1 MDIITAIILG
11 IVEGITEFI
20 PVSSTG
26 HMILTSKLMGHNDQ
40 SDVMKTFEIV
50 IQLGAILAIAIVYW
64 KRLLNLLG
72 FDRKKT
78 TSIQGMQQS
87 SKKLDLIHVILGIA
101 PALIV
106 AFFARDFIKSLFS
119 ANTVVWSLVVG
130 GLFMIFAEW
139 FNKTKV
145 TITSHELD
153 DITYKQ
159 AFLIGIYQI
168 ISVLW
173 PGFSRSGST
182 ISGGMLS
189 GVSYKASAD
198 FSFLIAI
205 PIMCAAAGY
214 ELLDS
219 YRYFNSETIGVFIV
233 GFLVSFVVAYFVV
246 LAFMKLIQ
254 RISLT
259 HFAIYRFILAAVFWI
274 FILN

>member
-26 HMILTSKLMGHNDQ
+26 HMILTSRLMGFNDQ
-40 SDVMKTFEIV
+40 TDIMKTFEIV

-64 KRLLNLLG
+64 RRLLSLVGLNS
-72 FDRKKT
+72 KQK
-78 TSIQGMQQS
+78 TSINGIQP
-87 SKKLDLIHVILGIA
+87 SKRLDLIHVLLGIT
-101 PALIV
+101 PALVV
-106 AFFARDFIKSLFS
+106 AFFARDFIKSLFN
-119 ANTVVWSLVVG
+119 ANTVVWALVAG
-130 GLFMIFAEW
+130 GIFMIFAEW
-139 FNKTKV
+139 YNKSKL
-145 TITSHELD
+145 TITAQELD
-153 DITYKQ
+153 DLTYRQ
-159 AFLIGIYQI
+159 AFMIGIYQI

-182 ISGGMLS
+182 IAGGMLS

-205 PIMCAAAGY
+205 PIMCAASGY

-219 YRYFNSETIGVFIV
+219 YRYFNSETIGFFVI
-233 GFLVSFVVAYFVV
+233 GFLISFVVAYFVV

-259 HFAIYRFILAAVFWI
+259 HFAIYRFILAAIFWI

>member
-1 MDIITAIILG
+1 MMDTITAIILG

-26 HMILTSKLMGHNDQ
+26 HMILTSKAMGFNDQ
-40 SDVMKTFEIV
+40 TEIMKTFEIV
-50 IQLGAILAIAIVYW
+50 IQLGAILAIALVYW
-64 KRLLNLLG
+64 RRILSLLG
-72 FDRKKT
+72 LKRSDKT
-78 TSIQGMQQS
+78 SLVGTG
-87 SKKLDLIHVILGIA
+87 SKKGLDLIHVILGIA

-106 AFFARDFIKSLFS
+106 AFFARDFIKSLFN
-119 ANTVVWSLVVG
+119 ANTVVWALVAG
-130 GLFMIFAEW
+130 GIFMIFAEW
-139 FNKTKV
+139 FNKSKSN
-145 TITSHELD
+145 ITAHDLD
-153 DITYKQ
+153 DMTYKQ
-159 AFLIGIYQI
+159 AFLIGLYQI

-205 PIMCAAAGY
+205 PIMCAATGY

-219 YRYFNSETIGVFIV
+219 YQNFTSNNIGAFAI
-233 GFLVSFVVAYFVV
+233 GFLVAFVVAYLVV
-246 LAFMKLIQ
+246 VAFMKLIQ
-254 RISLT
+254 RIRLT

>member
-1 MDIITAIILG
+1 MDTITAIILG

-26 HMILTSKLMGHNDQ
+26 HMILTSKAMGFNDQ
-40 SDVMKTFEIV
+40 TEIMKTFEIV
-50 IQLGAILAIAIVYW
+50 IQLGAILAIALVYW
-64 KRLLNLLG
+64 RRILSLLG
-72 FDRKKT
+72 LKRSDKT
-78 TSIQGMQQS
+78 SLVGTG
-87 SKKLDLIHVILGIA
+87 SKKGLDLIHVILGIA

-106 AFFARDFIKSLFS
+106 AFFARDFIKSLFN
-119 ANTVVWSLVVG
+119 ANTVVWALVAG
-130 GLFMIFAEW
+130 GIFMIFAEW
-139 FNKTKV
+139 FNKSKSN
-145 TITSHELD
+145 ITAHDLD
-153 DITYKQ
+153 DMTYKQ
-159 AFLIGIYQI
+159 AFLIGLYQI

-205 PIMCAAAGY
+205 PIMCAATGY

-219 YRYFNSETIGVFIV
+219 YQNFTSNNIGAFAI
-233 GFLVSFVVAYFVV
+233 GFLVAFVVAYLVV
-246 LAFMKLIQ
+246 VAFMKLIQ
-254 RISLT
+254 RIRLT

>member
-26 HMILTSKLMGHNDQ
+26 HMILTSKLMGFDDQ
-40 SDVMKTFEIV
+40 SEIMKTFEIV

-64 KRLLNLLG
+64 KRLLSLLG
-72 FDRKKT
+72 FNNKSKA
-78 TSIQGMQQS
+78 SFNGNHS
-87 SKKLDLIHVILGIA
+87 SKRLDLIHVILGIA

-119 ANTVVWSLVVG
+119 ANTVVWALVAG
-130 GLFMIFAEW
+130 GIFMIFAEW
-139 FNKTKV
+139 FNKSKL
-145 TITSHELD
+145 TITAHELD
-153 DITYKQ
+153 DLTYKQ

-205 PIMCAAAGY
+205 PIMCAASAY

-219 YRYFNSETIGVFIV
+219 YRYFNSETIGYFVI
-233 GFLVSFVVAYFVV
+233 GFLISFVVAYVVV

-254 RISLT
+254 RIRLI
-259 HFAIYRFILAAVFWI
+259 HFAIYRFILAAIFWI

>member
-1 MDIITAIILG
+1 MDTLTSIILG

-26 HMILTSKLMGHNDQ
+26 HMILTSKLLGYNDQ
-40 SDVMKTFEIV
+40 DPTMKTFEIV

-64 KRLLNLLG
+64 RRILDLLGIKKSQRTHGGLFPAKKLNLLH
-72 FDRKKT
+72 
-78 TSIQGMQQS
+78 I
-87 SKKLDLIHVILGIA
+87 IIGIA

-119 ANTVVWSLVVG
+119 ASTVIWALVVG

-139 FNKTKV
+139 FNKSKAR
-145 TITSHELD
+145 ITAEEMD
-153 DITYKQ
+153 DLTYKQ
-159 AFLIGIYQI
+159 VFMIGIYQI
-168 ISVLW
+168 LSVLW
-173 PGFSRSGST
+173 PGFSRSGAT

-189 GVSYKASAD
+189 GASYKASAD

-219 YRYFNSETIGVFIV
+219 YKYMTKDTLGMFVIGFIV
-233 GFLVSFVVAYFVV
+233 AFVVAYVV
-246 LAFMKLIQ
+246 VKIFMKFIQ
-254 RISLT
+254 KIRLT
-259 HFAIYRFILAAVFWI
+259 HFAIYRFILAAVFWL
-274 FILN
+274 FIMR

>member
-26 HMILTSKLMGHNDQ
+26 HMILTSKLMGFDDQ
-40 SDVMKTFEIV
+40 SDIMKTFEIV

-64 KRLLNLLG
+64 KRLLSLLG
-72 FDRKKT
+72 FNNKSKA
-78 TSIQGMQQS
+78 SNENHS
-87 SKKLDLIHVILGIA
+87 SKRLDLIHVILGIA

-106 AFFARDFIKSLFS
+106 AFFARDFIKSLFN
-119 ANTVVWSLVVG
+119 ANTVVWALVAG
-130 GLFMIFAEW
+130 GIFMIFAEW
-139 FNKTKV
+139 FNKSKL
-145 TITSHELD
+145 TITAHELD
-153 DITYKQ
+153 DLTYKQ

-205 PIMCAAAGY
+205 PIMCAASAY

-219 YRYFNSETIGVFIV
+219 YRYFNSETIGYFVI
-233 GFLVSFVVAYFVV
+233 GFLISFVVAYVVV

-254 RISLT
+254 RIRLV
-259 HFAIYRFILAAVFWI
+259 HFAIYRFILAAIFWI

>member
-1 MDIITAIILG
+1 MDTITAIILG

-26 HMILTSKLMGHNDQ
+26 HMILTSKAMGFDDQ
-40 SDVMKTFEIV
+40 TDIMKTFEVV

-64 KRLLNLLG
+64 RRILNLLG
-72 FDRKKT
+72 LKRAEKT
-78 TSIQGMQQS
+78 SVIGEA
-87 SKKLDLIHVILGIA
+87 SKKGLDIIHVILGIG
-101 PALIV
+101 PALLV

-119 ANTVVWSLVVG
+119 ANTVVWALVVG
-130 GLFMIFAEW
+130 GIFMIFAEW
-139 FNKTKV
+139 FNKKKSNV
-145 TITSHELD
+145 TAHDLD
-153 DITYKQ
+153 DLTYKQ
-159 AFLIGIYQI
+159 AFSIGIYQI

-189 GVSYKASAD
+189 GVSYKASTD

-205 PIMCAAAGY
+205 PIMCAASGY

-219 YRYFNSETIGVFIV
+219 YRYFNSDTIGVFIL
-233 GFLVSFVVAYFVV
+233 GFIVAFAVAYFVV

-254 RISLT
+254 RVTLT
-259 HFAIYRFILAAVFWI
+259 HFAIYRFVLAAVFWI

>member
-1 MDIITAIILG
+1 MDTITAIILG

-26 HMILTSKLMGHNDQ
+26 HMILTSKAMGFNDQ
-40 SDVMKTFEIV
+40 TDIMKTFEIV

-64 KRLLNLLG
+64 RRILGLLG
-72 FDRKKT
+72 IKRNDKST
-78 TSIQGMQQS
+78 VVGTG
-87 SKKLDLIHVILGIA
+87 SKKGLDLIHVILGIG

-119 ANTVVWSLVVG
+119 ANTVVWALVAG
-130 GLFMIFAEW
+130 GIFMIFAEW
-139 FNKTKV
+139 FNKSKSNV
-145 TITSHELD
+145 TAHDLD
-153 DITYKQ
+153 DLTYKQ
-159 AFLIGIYQI
+159 ALLIGLYQI

-205 PIMCAAAGY
+205 PIMCAASGY

-219 YRYFNSETIGVFIV
+219 YQNFNSDTIGVFVI
-233 GFLVSFVVAYFVV
+233 GFLVAFVVAYFVV
-246 LAFMKLIQ
+246 LAFMKHIQ
-254 RISLT
+254 RIRLT
-259 HFAIYRFILAAVFWI
+259 HFAIYRFVLAAVFWI